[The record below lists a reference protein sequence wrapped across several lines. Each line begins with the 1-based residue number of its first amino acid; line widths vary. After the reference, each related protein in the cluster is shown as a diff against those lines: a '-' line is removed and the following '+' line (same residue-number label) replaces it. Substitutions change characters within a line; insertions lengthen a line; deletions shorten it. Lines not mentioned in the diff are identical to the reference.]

1 MAITA
6 ECADKCAWRQGRCLT
21 FNQSDEENCTH
32 NINTEMRHIRVINIF
47 SNMEKAVCF
56 NRIENT

>member
-6 ECADKCAWRQGRCLT
+6 ECADKYTWRQGRGLT
-21 FNQSDEENCTH
+21 INQSDEENCT
-32 NINTEMRHIRVINIF
+32 IISTLSHIRVINIF

>member
-1 MAITA
+1 MAKT
-6 ECADKCAWRQGRCLT
+6 ADKCAWRQGRGLT

-32 NINTEMRHIRVINIF
+32 NINTEPCDIRVINIF

-56 NRIENT
+56 NIIETT